1 MEEGLPA
8 TERLPS
14 LPFRGAN
21 EEGHCFS
28 SFQHLDFSPSMM
40 VFSEEGSCPISGR
53 GSEELHGGALS
64 KGGDFAA
71 NVN

>member
-1 MEEGLPA
+1 
-8 TERLPS
+8 
-14 LPFRGAN
+14 
-21 EEGHCFS
+21 
-28 SFQHLDFSPSMM
+28 M
-40 VFSEEGSCPISGR
+40 VFSEEGSCPTSGR